1 MAAITILVVDDSAT
15 NRKLVSYVL
24 TGADVAVFEAADA
37 QEALAVLERT
47 VPDLILMD
55 IQMPGMDGLSLTRL
69 IKAHPKYQ
77 KVRVVA
83 LTAFAMPG
91 DEEKARAAGCDGYI
105 TKPVDTFRL
114 PGQIAEFLRPDAPF
128 QIHLES

>member
-1 MAAITILVVDDSAT
+1 MAAISILAVDDNAT
-15 NRKLVSYVL
+15 NRKLVVYVL
-24 TGADVAVFEAADA
+24 AAADVDVLEAGDA
-37 QEALAVLERT
+37 KEALAILENT

-105 TKPVDTFRL
+105 TKPIDTFRL
-114 PGQIAEFLRPDAPF
+114 PGQIAEFLRPESPF
-128 QIHLES
+128 ES

>member
-1 MAAITILVVDDSAT
+1 MAAISILVVDDNAT

-24 TGADVAVFEAADA
+24 AGADVEVIEAGDA
-37 QEALAVLERT
+37 QEAVAILERT

-69 IKAHPKYQ
+69 IKAHPSYRT
-77 KVRVVA
+77 VPVVA

-91 DEEKARAAGCDGYI
+91 DEQKARDAGCDGYI
-105 TKPVDTFRL
+105 TKPIDTFRL
-114 PGQIAEFLRPDAPF
+114 PGQIAEFLRPKPSV
-128 QIHLES
+128 ET

>member
-1 MAAITILVVDDSAT
+1 MAAISILAVDDNAT
-15 NRKLVSYVL
+15 NRKLVVYVL
-24 TGADVAVFEAADA
+24 AAADVDVLEAGDA
-37 QEALAVLERT
+37 QEALAILENT

-105 TKPVDTFRL
+105 TKPIDTFRL
-114 PGQIAEFLRPDAPF
+114 PGQIAEFLRPESPF
-128 QIHLES
+128 ES